1 MGARLVVVKGVFR
14 GDGLIRNYIAGE
26 KIDLVEVV
34 GEQLP
39 FMTHGTGDLFASAL
53 TGAVMCGRS
62 VYDAVAF
69 ATDFVR
75 DAMRITRLQPDNE
88 VRGVSFESLLGQVA
102 ALVG

>member
-1 MGARLVVVKGVFR
+1 M
-14 GDGLIRNYIAGE
+14 AGE
-26 KIDLVEVV
+26 KVDLVEVV

-39 FMTHGTGDLFASAL
+39 FMTHGTGDPFASAL
-53 TGAVMCGRS
+53 TGAVMCGHS

-75 DAMRITRLQPDNE
+75 DAMRVTRLQPDNE